1 MSVFFNKI
9 STLEKVSIEQQPT
22 DSKKRLYFMFDDLF
36 AIGEQLHNSNVTISR
51 MIFPF
56 SYEKP
61 KNLTRNQINHL
72 INTFNQRI
80 PLVKNTFKK
89 MSSNEL
95 QVNLIIDYSLD
106 DEMFKQV
113 DLYRDID
120 LLISTSVM
128 FQNMLLGKTDFLDE

>member
-1 MSVFFNKI
+1 
-9 STLEKVSIEQQPT
+9 
-22 DSKKRLYFMFDDLF
+22 MFDDLF

>member
-1 MSVFFNKI
+1 MSIFFNKI
-9 STLEKVSIEQQPT
+9 STLKKVSIEQQPVE
-22 DSKKRLYFMFDDLF
+22 SKKRLYFIFDELF
-36 AIGEQLHNSNVTISR
+36 AIAEQLHNQNVTVSR
-51 MIFPF
+51 IIFPF

-61 KNLTRNQINHL
+61 KNVTRNQVNHL

-95 QVNLIIDYSLD
+95 QVNLIIDYSLE
-106 DEMFKQV
+106 DEMFNHI

-120 LLISTSVM
+120 LLVSTSVM

>member
-1 MSVFFNKI
+1 
-9 STLEKVSIEQQPT
+9 
-22 DSKKRLYFMFDDLF
+22 
-36 AIGEQLHNSNVTISR
+36 
-51 MIFPF
+51 
-56 SYEKP
+56 
-61 KNLTRNQINHL
+61 
-72 INTFNQRI
+72 
-80 PLVKNTFKK
+80 